1 MNRTRLFQHTTLTVL
16 ALAVL
21 LATPA
26 RLQAQTG
33 NFLVTPQT
41 GLELDNPSAAPKP
54 ADKKTKPA
62 ATANAEKK
70 ATEITCS
77 GETLF
82 DVKAGMATFVKEVKI
97 ADPQFA
103 LSADKLT
110 VYLKKAV
117 KEAKPEAN
125 TDAKKEAKPDVETAA
140 TPAAA
145 PNPTPKADAPAT
157 SASGLERAVAEGN
170 VIISQDK
177 VDEKTGEITHY
188 IGKGAKAD
196 YNALSGEMTL
206 SGWPQI
212 QQGLNNQ
219 VATEEGTVMIMNKD
233 GHLRTVGR
241 SKTVIQA
248 EAKPAKSE
256 TPKPSPQAP

>member
-1 MNRTRLFQHTTLTVL
+1 MNRPFYLRIAQTAL
-16 ALAVL
+16 ALAAL
-21 LATPA
+21 LVVPA
-26 RLQAQTG
+26 GLNAQSG
-33 NFLVTPQT
+33 FLVTPQT
-41 GLELDNPSAAPKP
+41 GLEPENSNAAKP

-62 ATANAEKK
+62 ADVEKK

-82 DVKAGMATFVKEVKI
+82 DVKAGMAVFIKEVKI
-97 ADPQFA
+97 VDPQFS
-103 LSADKLT
+103 LNADKLT
-110 VYLKKAV
+110 AYLKKTV
-117 KEAKPEAN
+117 KPEAKPAAN
-125 TDAKKEAKPDVETAA
+125 ASPAPAPTPSPKPDD
-140 TPAAA
+140 AAA
-145 PNPTPKADAPAT
+145 P
-157 SASGLERAVAEGN
+157 ASGLERAVAEGN
-170 VIISQDK
+170 VLISQDK

-196 YNALSGEMTL
+196 YNALTGEMTL

-248 EAKPAKSE
+248 EAKPAKPE
-256 TPKPSPQAP
+256 TVKPSPSQVP

>member
-1 MNRTRLFQHTTLTVL
+1 MALTAL
-16 ALAVL
+16 ALAAL
-21 LATPA
+21 LVAPA

-33 NFLVTPQT
+33 SLISSQT
-41 GLELDNPSAAPKP
+41 GLELDSSSAPK
-54 ADKKTKPA
+54 AVEKKAKPVLP
-62 ATANAEKK
+62 NAEKK

-82 DVKAGMATFVKEVKI
+82 DVKAGLATFVKEVRI

-110 VYLKKAV
+110 VYLKKTDKPEPKPEV
-117 KEAKPEAN
+117 KPESDAKPAPE
-125 TDAKKEAKPDVETAA
+125 P
-140 TPAAA
+140 TPK
-145 PNPTPKADAPAT
+145 PKADAPAT
-157 SASGLERAVAEGN
+157 PASGLERAVAEGN
-170 VIISQDK
+170 VIITQDK

-196 YNALSGEMTL
+196 YNAISGEMTL

-256 TPKPSPQAP
+256 TAKPSPSQVP

>member
-1 MNRTRLFQHTTLTVL
+1 VNRIQLRHFTLAAALVALFAAAPGLK
-16 ALAVL
+16 
-21 LATPA
+21 
-26 RLQAQTG
+26 AQTG
-33 NFLVTPQT
+33 FVVNAQT
-41 GLELDNPSAAPKP
+41 GLELDNATAKP
-54 ADKKTKPA
+54 AEKKTKT
-62 ATANAEKK
+62 ATPRDEKK

-82 DVKAGMATFVKEVKI
+82 DVKAGQAVFVKEVKI

-110 VYLKKAV
+110 VFLKKAI
-117 KEAKPEAN
+117 KPEAK
-125 TDAKKEAKPDVETAA
+125 TESKPEVTPTRKPDAG
-140 TPAAA
+140 PG
-145 PNPTPKADAPAT
+145 
-157 SASGLERAVAEGN
+157 SGLDRAVAEGN
-170 VIISQDK
+170 VVITQDK

-248 EAKPAKSE
+248 EAKPSKSE
-256 TPKPSPQAP
+256 KPSPSQVP

>member
-1 MNRTRLFQHTTLTVL
+1 VNRTLLLHRATLTAL
-16 ALAVL
+16 ALAAL
-21 LATPA
+21 LAAPA

-33 NFLVTPQT
+33 LFSPQT
-41 GLELDNPSAAPKP
+41 GLELDNANVSKSAEKKPKP
-54 ADKKTKPA
+54 AVP
-62 ATANAEKK
+62 NAEKK

-82 DVKAGMATFVKEVKI
+82 DVKAGVATFIKEVKI

-103 LSADKLT
+103 LSSDKLI
-110 VYLKKAV
+110 VYLKKTEKAEV
-117 KEAKPEAN
+117 KPDAKP
-125 TDAKKEAKPDVETAA
+125 
-140 TPAAA
+140 A
-145 PNPTPKADAPAT
+145 PEPVPTPKADAPA
-157 SASGLERAVAEGN
+157 SPASGLERAVAEGN
-170 VIISQDK
+170 VIITQDK

-196 YNALSGEMTL
+196 YNAITGEMTL
-206 SGWPQI
+206 TGWPQI

-248 EAKPAKSE
+248 DAKPAKPE
-256 TPKPSPQAP
+256 TAKPSPSQVP